1 MYPSYLVKPYKNKI
15 ISKLVRELVHRNKPD
30 EFFIKFMQK
39 QNNPFDKAT
48 YILTFDFDFE
58 KDIEAF
64 PYLLDKLKKF
74 NIKAGLA
81 VIGKFV
87 EKYPDIHKR
96 AVDEGHEIIN
106 HTYTHPDNP
115 HWSPNRYFNKLTY
128 QEQKDEVYKA
138 HEVFYKILGIECIG
152 FRTPHYGNLHTESVY
167 DILKE
172 LNYKYSSSTASCGT
186 DGFSAPYFHKT
197 GILEIPTGCSLH
209 YPLAIFDS
217 WKMLRKKGPFIGD
230 DEGFIK
236 EFEDTITV
244 IKKYNLFLTHYFD
257 PYDIVGNNKLDK
269 ILGYLKDCGI
279 NIILYKKIIDKINK
293 IHLD

>member
-1 MYPSYLVKPYKNKI
+1 MYPDFLIRPYKEKLTAKI
-15 ISKLVRELVHRNKPD
+15 AREIIHRVKPD
-30 EFFIKFMQK
+30 EFFLKFMKK
-39 QNNPFDKAT
+39 QNNPFKKAT

-64 PYLLDKLKKF
+64 PYLLDKLKEY
-74 NIKAGLA
+74 NIKAGFA

-138 HEVFYKILGIECIG
+138 HEVFFNILGIECIG

-186 DGFSAPYFHKT
+186 DGYSAPYFHKT

-217 WKMLRKKGPFIGD
+217 WNMLRKKRPFIGD
-230 DEGFIK
+230 DEEFVK
-236 EFEDTITV
+236 EFEDTIAV

-257 PYDIVGNNKLDK
+257 PYDIVENGKLDGV
-269 ILGYLKDCGI
+269 LRCLKGSEVEI
-279 NIILYKKIIDKINK
+279 KLYKGLVDYE
-293 IHLD
+293 